1 MHACVRVCVR
11 ACRRAGVSEFVRAC
25 VRACLPACVK
35 TVTMIQYSTT
45 KEGKVVL
52 QTAIIMA
59 TAL

>member
-1 MHACVRVCVR
+1 MRACVS
-11 ACRRAGVSEFVRAC
+11 AGGQTGVSEFVRAC